1 MFRANTKGAQKDGRE
16 RERKTDGGRRGE
28 SSLSRTVSKGNTGL
42 PAAHVEHVAADADVD
57 PAGPYLPAAQA
68 VPEQVHDELA
78 PVTAEYLPANRSPL
92 SAHLP
97 RTRAYPAPRMWRHA
111 GGRALVSSLYQGNA
125 TAN

>member
-1 MFRANTKGAQKDGRE
+1 MDRGREEGRE
-16 RERKTDGGRRGE
+16 RHEK
-28 SSLSRTVSKGNTGL
+28 NAGL

-57 PAGPYLPAAQA
+57 PAGPYLPAAQT
-68 VPEQVHDELA
+68 VPEHEVA
-78 PVTAEYLPANRSPL
+78 PVTAEYLPANTSPL

>member
-68 VPEQVHDELA
+68 VPEQVDDELA
-78 PVTAEYLPANRSPL
+78 PVTAEYLPAKSPA
-92 SAHLP
+92 SAHTHL
-97 RTRAYPAPRMWRHA
+97 RTHTLSVPQ
-111 GGRALVSSLYQGNA
+111 SSTSGQVAIQLIP
-125 TAN
+125 T